1 VSRSRR
7 IAVAVAAVVLGAG
20 LLGGV
25 VAGGSGGSGSGDG
38 GDDGRGASD
47 GARTVQPGA
56 PGEGARELTDDE
68 AAALGSPEHTPADTA
83 FVQGMIEH
91 HRQALTMAALVD
103 GRSAR
108 DDIPLLAE
116 RITVAQE
123 GEIELLEQ
131 WLTDRGE
138 EVPAEAAPGE
148 AHDGHAPM
156 PGMATAE
163 QLAGL
168 EAAQGAAFDRLFL
181 VLMIAHHQGAL
192 TMVDELYAA
201 GGGLEPAADGF
212 ARGIEADQSIEIV
225 RMQELL
231 AAVA

>member
-7 IAVAVAAVVLGAG
+7 IAVAVVAAVVLAAG
-20 LLGGV
+20 LLVGV
-25 VAGGSGGSGSGDG
+25 VAGGSGGGG
-38 GDDGRGASD
+38 GDDRGGSD

-91 HRQALTMAALVD
+91 HRQALTMAALVG

-138 EVPAEAAPGE
+138 EVPDEAAPGE
-148 AHDGHAPM
+148 AHDGHGPM

-163 QLAGL
+163 QLDGL